1 MVNRGKTSTEGH
13 KIKTSEGRVPESAK
27 VLNSKHIIV
36 INSETYRCRAQSA
49 LPLGDVR
56 SAGRHSPVVRTTVV
70 GLVGAQ
76 SQGTG

>member
-1 MVNRGKTSTEGH
+1 MVNRSKTSTEGRQ
-13 KIKTSEGRVPESAK
+13 IKTSEGRIPESAK
-27 VLNSKHIIV
+27 ALNSQHIIV
-36 INSETYRCRAQSA
+36 ITSETYRCRAASV

-56 SAGRHSPVVRTTVV
+56 GAGGHSPAVRTTVV